1 VKRPARSKRPRN
13 ARRITEPSPSS
24 LISFTEP
31 EPTGDDHVV
40 RVVFDDRPVWPP
52 HPFRQG
58 PYQPRRWGFYPSH
71 ATAGDE
77 VPDDVEYRFN
87 TVEAATIGALQYL
100 EPYWNDDSS
109 LVIHNGVRVSDMPSN
124 AVVTGSPGY
133 RARIDASLYDLGL
146 EQLQAVHLQTER
158 QIDAQAEQTAI
169 SYEIPL
175 GQLVHAFYLKWE
187 KLAKESRP
195 KLHDWLDEVM
205 PRISKRKR
213 QRHLRTFLIVSSE
226 DWPSILRTTEVAITG
241 MESIERAA
249 RIYAGRTR
257 PPRKKRTPVTERYM
271 ALRGAVI
278 RGDLV
283 EAQQLVAKYDSEDA
297 DGVDDDDQE

>member
-1 VKRPARSKRPRN
+1 MARAAAPKRLRTV
-13 ARRITEPSPSS
+13 RRITESPPSS
-24 LISFTEP
+24 VISFTEP

-40 RVVFDDRPVWPP
+40 RVVFDDRPDWPP
-52 HPFRQG
+52 HPVRQG
-58 PYQPRRWGFYPSH
+58 PYKPRRWGFYPSH

-100 EPYWNDDSS
+100 EPYWNDDST
-109 LVIHNGVRVSDMPSN
+109 LVIHNGVRVPDMPSN

-133 RARIDASLYDLGL
+133 RARIDAGLWDMGL
-146 EQLQAVHLQTER
+146 EQLQAVLLQTER
-158 QIDAQAEQTAI
+158 QIDAQAKQTAV
-169 SYEIPL
+169 SYDIPL
-175 GQLVHAFYLKWE
+175 GQLVHAFCLMWE
-187 KLAKESRP
+187 KLAKKSRP
-195 KLHDWLDEVM
+195 RLHDWLDDVM
-205 PRISKRKR
+205 PRMSKRKR
-213 QRHLRTFLIVSSE
+213 QRHLRTFLIVASE

-249 RIYAGRTR
+249 RIYSGRMT
-257 PPRKKRTPVTERYM
+257 PPRKKRTPVTQRYM

-283 EAQQLVAKYDSEDA
+283 EAQQVVAKYDSEDA
-297 DGVDDDDQE
+297 NSVDDDDQE

>member
-1 VKRPARSKRPRN
+1 MARPAGPKRPRTV
-13 ARRITEPSPSS
+13 RRITEPPPSS

-40 RVVFDDRPVWPP
+40 RVVFDDRPAWPP

-100 EPYWNDDSS
+100 EPYWNDDLS
-109 LVIHNGVRVSDMPSN
+109 LVFHNGVRVPDMPAN
-124 AVVTGSPGY
+124 AVITGSPGY
-133 RARIDASLYDLGL
+133 RARIDAGLYDMDL
-146 EQLQAVHLQTER
+146 ERLQAVHLQTER
-158 QIDAQAEQTAI
+158 QIDANARQTAV
-169 SYEIPL
+169 SYEVPL
-175 GQLVHAFYLKWE
+175 GQLVHVFCLLWE
-187 KLAKESRP
+187 KLPKQSRP
-195 KLHDWLDEVM
+195 RMHDWLDEKM

-226 DWPSILRTTEVAITG
+226 DWPFILMSTEVAITG
-241 MESIERAA
+241 MELILQAA

-257 PPRKKRTPVTERYM
+257 PPRKKRTPMTKRYM
-271 ALRGAVI
+271 SLRGAVI

-283 EAQQLVAKYDSEDA
+283 EAKQLVAKYDSEDA
-297 DGVDDDDQE
+297 DSVDDDDQE